1 MSTEQFQVGDSVQK
15 KDQKEPIMIVAE
27 VLPDGSVLCQWSQGP
42 NNELHCSQ
50 LFASTELAI
59 VQNHNYL
66 PEWRSDV
73 V

>member
-27 VLPDGSVLCQWSQGP
+27 VRCDGSVLCKWSQGP

-50 LFASTELAI
+50 FFASTELAI
-59 VQNHNYL
+59 VQKHNYL
-66 PEWRSDV
+66 PEWPRDV